1 MNIKELKLWTA
12 LVTPMQSDGS
22 VDFASLEN
30 IIRRQ
35 EAAGNGILLLG
46 STGEGL
52 ALDQEE
58 KKSVVSFVSGM
69 NPDVAVM
76 VGVGGFNLKQQQQ
89 WIQTCNPLNIDA
101 FLLVSPLYSKP
112 GPVGMESWFRSLLD
126 VSDKP
131 CMLYNIPG
139 RTGVKIPPSVIQ
151 ELSGHPNMWSIKEAS
166 GSKTDFNAFRQ
177 AIPEIPLFSGDD
189 LMLPVFAE
197 YGCSGLVSVASNV
210 WPQATSRY
218 VELSLTG
225 ETFSFGEVWPNA
237 IKALFSASN
246 PIPAKIL
253 LVEKGWIEHP
263 ELRLPLTIRELN
275 DKNRLLEAD
284 KTILNW
290 YSNLKIKDRS

>member
-1 MNIKELKLWTA
+1 MNINELKLWTA

-22 VDFASLEN
+22 VDFAGLEN
-30 IIRRQ
+30 IVRQQ

-69 NPDVAVM
+69 NPDIGVM

-89 WIQTCNPLNIDA
+89 WIETCNHLNIDA

-112 GPVGMESWFRSLLD
+112 GPVGMEAWFRSLLD
-126 VSDKP
+126 VSGKP

-151 ELSGHPNMWSIKEAS
+151 ALSGHPNMWSIKEAS
-166 GSKTDFNAFRQ
+166 GSKTDYNTFRQ
-177 AIPEIPLFSGDD
+177 TTPEIPIFSGDD

-197 YGCSGLVSVASNV
+197 FGCSGLVSVASNI
-210 WPQATSRY
+210 WPQATARY
-218 VELSLTG
+218 VDLSLAR
-225 ETFSFGEVWPNA
+225 ETSSFGEVWTKA
-237 IKALFSASN
+237 VKALFSASN
-246 PIPAKIL
+246 PIPAKVL

-263 ELRLPLTIRELN
+263 DLRLPLTTRELK
-275 DKNRLLEAD
+275 DKNILLEAD
-284 KTILNW
+284 KSILNW
-290 YSNLKIKDRS
+290 YSNLKIKD